1 MAPDETADALRKLQ
15 KDYKPNRAERRR
27 KPVTNPKFTKKANRV
42 KSEEEKNAIRQRVL
56 RKEKGEQERIAKKK
70 KEMETNNAE

>member
-1 MAPDETADALRKLQ
+1 MVPDDDIRKLR

-27 KPVTNPKFTKKANRV
+27 RPITDPRFTTKTNRM
-42 KSEEEKNAIRQRVL
+42 KSNEEKDAVRQRVL

-70 KEMETNNAE
+70 EMEINNVK

>member
-1 MAPDETADALRKLQ
+1 MAPDNDIRKLS

-27 KPVTNPKFTKKANRV
+27 RPITDPRFTTKTNRM
-42 KSEEEKNAIRQRVL
+42 KSNEEKDAVLQRVL

-70 KEMETNNAE
+70 EMEINNVK

>member
-1 MAPDETADALRKLQ
+1 MVPDNDIRKLS

-27 KPVTNPKFTKKANRV
+27 RPITDPRFTTKTNRM
-42 KSEEEKNAIRQRVL
+42 KSNEEKDAVRQRVL

-70 KEMETNNAE
+70 EMEINNVK

>member
-1 MAPDETADALRKLQ
+1 MVPDDDIRKLS

-27 KPVTNPKFTKKANRV
+27 KPITDPRFTTKTNRI
-42 KSEEEKNAIRQRVL
+42 KSDEEKDAVRQRVL

-70 KEMETNNAE
+70 EMEKNNGK

>member
-1 MAPDETADALRKLQ
+1 MVPDDDIRKLS

-27 KPVTNPKFTKKANRV
+27 RPITDPRFTTKTNRM
-42 KSEEEKNAIRQRVL
+42 KSNEEKDAVRQRVI

-70 KEMETNNAE
+70 EMEINNVK

>member
-1 MAPDETADALRKLQ
+1 MVPDDDIRKLS

-27 KPVTNPKFTKKANRV
+27 KPITGPRFTSKTNRM

-56 RKEKGEQERIAKKK
+56 RKEKGEQERIAKRK
-70 KEMETNNAE
+70 KEMETNNGK

>member
-1 MAPDETADALRKLQ
+1 MVPDDDIRKLS

-27 KPVTNPKFTKKANRV
+27 KPITDPRFTTKTNRI
-42 KSEEEKNAIRQRVL
+42 KSNEEKDAVRQRVL
-56 RKEKGEQERIAKKK
+56 RREKGEQERIAKKK

>member
-1 MAPDETADALRKLQ
+1 MIPDDDIRKLS

-27 KPVTNPKFTKKANRV
+27 RPITDPRFTTKTNRM
-42 KSEEEKNAIRQRVL
+42 KSNEEKDAVRQRVL

-70 KEMETNNAE
+70 EMEINNVK

>member
-1 MAPDETADALRKLQ
+1 MVPDDDIRKLS

-27 KPVTNPKFTKKANRV
+27 RPITDPRFTTKTNRM
-42 KSEEEKNAIRQRVL
+42 KSNEEKDAVRQRVL

-70 KEMETNNAE
+70 EMEINNVK

>member
-1 MAPDETADALRKLQ
+1 MVPDDDIRKLS

-27 KPVTNPKFTKKANRV
+27 RPITDPRFTAKTNRM
-42 KSEEEKNAIRQRVL
+42 KSNEEKDAVRQRVL

-70 KEMETNNAE
+70 EMEINNVK

>member
-1 MAPDETADALRKLQ
+1 MVPDDDIRKLS

-27 KPVTNPKFTKKANRV
+27 KPITDPRFTSKTNRM
-42 KSEEEKNAIRQRVL
+42 KSEEEKNAIRQRVS

-70 KEMETNNAE
+70 KEMETNNGK

>member
-1 MAPDETADALRKLQ
+1 MVPDDDIRKLS

-27 KPVTNPKFTKKANRV
+27 KPITDPRFTTKTNRM
-42 KSEEEKNAIRQRVL
+42 KSNEEKDAVRQRVL

-70 KEMETNNAE
+70 EMEKNNGK

>member
-1 MAPDETADALRKLQ
+1 MVPDDDIRKLS

-27 KPVTNPKFTKKANRV
+27 KPITDPRFTTKTNRM
-42 KSEEEKNAIRQRVL
+42 KSNEEKDAVLQRVL

-70 KEMETNNAE
+70 EMEINNVK

>member
-1 MAPDETADALRKLQ
+1 MVLDDDIRKLS

-27 KPVTNPKFTKKANRV
+27 KPVTNPRFTKKVNRV

-56 RKEKGEQERIAKKK
+56 RKERGERERIAKKK
-70 KEMETNNAE
+70 EMEKNNGK

>member
-1 MAPDETADALRKLQ
+1 MVPDDDIRKLS

-27 KPVTNPKFTKKANRV
+27 KPITDPRFTTKTNRM
-42 KSEEEKNAIRQRVL
+42 KSNEEKDAVRQRVL

-70 KEMETNNAE
+70 EMETNNGK